1 MFTLIFKAKALKSL
15 KKENKHLKKSIAIVS
30 QISNYPGAISQM
42 HSSLWV
48 IKSLL
53 GVQYCAKHYG
63 EWKKK

>member
-42 HSSLWV
+42 HSSL
-48 IKSLL
+48 
-53 GVQYCAKHYG
+53 
-63 EWKKK
+63 